1 MQVFMDTSKSFWI
14 SPNCFKNDFSVHS
27 NVLNLSKTI
36 WTYTMYFSVLDY
48 RKIVSSNT
56 SHLEGHADF
65 IRLYMKGIS
74 DPYVL

>member
-1 MQVFMDTSKSFWI
+1 MQVFMDTSKLFWI

-56 SHLEGHADF
+56 SHLDTNAGLF
-65 IRLYMKGIS
+65 RSLMKGTFG
-74 DPYVL
+74 PYVL